1 MADHRNSG
9 SVGGVGV
16 GGVGSVGSVG
26 YLLHISNCGAS
37 YKSYFPNVHLYLIYS
52 IEIIIHWVSINLL

>member
-37 YKSYFPNVHLYLIYS
+37 NKLFS
-52 IEIIIHWVSINLL
+52 

>member
-9 SVGGVGV
+9 SVVGGGVV
-16 GGVGSVGSVG
+16 GVGSVGSVG

-37 YKSYFPNVHLYLIYS
+37 NKLFS
-52 IEIIIHWVSINLL
+52 